1 MGSLAKAI
9 EPKSDQLNAD
19 DLIAGPIT
27 VKITDVIINEQSEQ
41 KVIIRYEGDNGKP
54 YKPCKSMARVMV
66 EIWGGADN
74 GQSFI
79 GQSMTL
85 YRDPKVKWGGL
96 DVGGIRISH
105 MTGIERDTPVVLTV
119 TKGKRAPMIIHP
131 LKVASVR
138 PVTAAVDKVAKG
150 AEELVDRLAACSSIE
165 ALDQFLTSPETAKKV
180 DYLKANRSE
189 LYAIWEAAVRAK
201 AKELAPDPELAQ
213 EDDDILPVPDFD
225 PELAR
230 DDLISLIG
238 KATTKDELKKVSE
251 LPVYQRLKAEF
262 PDLFDEVNRASAA
275 ALQRVTPA
283 HRA

>member
-19 DLIAGPIT
+19 DLITGPIT
-27 VKITDVIINEQSEQ
+27 VKITDVIISEQAEQ
-41 KVIIRYEGDNGKP
+41 KVVIRYEGDNGKP
-54 YKPCKSMARVMV
+54 YKPCKSMTRVMV

-131 LKVASVR
+131 LKVAELR
-138 PVTAAVDKVAKG
+138 PVSAAVDKVAKG
-150 AEELVDRLAACSSIE
+150 AEELVDRLSACVSSE
-165 ALDQFLTSPETAKKV
+165 ALDQFLTNAETAKKV
-180 DYLKANRSE
+180 DYLKANRTE

-201 AKELAPDPELAQ
+201 AKELAPEPAPAT
-213 EDDDILPVPDFD
+213 EDDDIVPVPDFD

-230 DDLISLIG
+230 DVLISLIE
-238 KATTKDELKKVSE
+238 AADTKDELHRIKD
-251 LPVYQRLKAEF
+251 LPVYQQLKAEHPEMF
-262 PDLFDEVNRASAA
+262 ADVNRSASAA
-275 ALQRVTPA
+275 LARVK
-283 HRA
+283 